1 MCRVSRPLP
10 ATTSPRQPA
19 LPDQL
24 PGCLWLGCPSLLP
37 APPHWSPLRLKL
49 GAPNPQGQ
57 AHVSCECSQLSTFW
71 VSSSGGNFPAGGG
84 RLFWKVP
91 GGAAPALPPG
101 SHAPLSLGAR
111 GAQCCACLAPPQLTS
126 LVLPPPP
133 FPSSPQGT
141 LAPPAW
147 LRQALLLQVG
157 KLRPRSAPSN
167 TPCEPGREWLVGSM
181 AQERGGGGDPG
192 WRT

>member
-1 MCRVSRPLP
+1 M
-10 ATTSPRQPA
+10 
-19 LPDQL
+19 
-24 PGCLWLGCPSLLP
+24 
-37 APPHWSPLRLKL
+37 
-49 GAPNPQGQ
+49 
-57 AHVSCECSQLSTFW
+57 
-71 VSSSGGNFPAGGG
+71 FPAS
-84 RLFWKVP
+84 VP
-91 GGAAPALPPG
+91 NYPPFGSAPVVETFQPEEAACFGKFLGEPPPPSPPG

-167 TPCEPGREWLVGSM
+167 TPCEPGRECLVGST
-181 AQERGGGGDPG
+181 AQERGGGGGLG
-192 WRT
+192 WRTKPRLSLWPYLPQQHLRPRCPAPPPAWWLGLARSLAALMFSFVK